1 MEPSLLEPGRS
12 EPPVERDAR
21 RRQQGVELDLLD
33 HRVPA
38 AVLGRRG
45 HELLRNRAAGAD
57 PEADERLRGAVPNA
71 LLRALD
77 QVGVLQVVGV
87 IGRHRIRV
95 KDVGAGGRRER
106 LDDPRGGLAALA
118 AVGERRRR
126 RVQRDDDVGREGFAR
141 SDVGGNLPAVEG
153 IACRR
158 RRGARSW
165 RAARP
170 RRREPPSRR
179 ESPAGS
185 SRGRTAARDRRGR
198 RSPGRR
204 RRRRARRGGG
214 GRPGGR
220 AACHHARN
228 EAGEAGL
235 RLPRP
240 SRMRKHSQDAFSILR
255 GSLLRP

>member
-12 EPPVERDAR
+12 EPAVERDAR

-57 PEADERLRGAVPNA
+57 PEADEGLRGAVPNA
-71 LLRALD
+71 LLRSLD

-87 IGRHRIRV
+87 IGSHRIRV
-95 KDVGAGGRRER
+95 KDVGAGGSRER

-141 SDVGGNLPAVEG
+141 SDIGGNLPAVEG
-153 IACRR
+153 IAADVGVECALGEQRA
-158 RRGARSW
+158 RGRGSHRLDANLLRVVAGVE
-165 RAARP
+165 RQLVTGAGAAR
-170 RRREPPSRR
+170 RE
-179 ESPAGS
+179 A
-185 SRGRTAARDRRGR
+185 
-198 RSPGRR
+198 R

-220 AACHHARN
+220 AACHQPGMGR
-228 EAGEAGL
+228 GSGS
-235 RLPRP
+235 PP
-240 SRMRKHSQDAFSILR
+240 FPGP